1 MAKKMI
7 FRDEF
12 TGEQSEIFKKLK
24 FKEFKLPTDVNYT
37 ERSLQLIYDM
47 YCSWLN
53 TRHGFYLYLMKL
65 SVDDSL
71 ELCGDSLLDYLFHR
85 VQGDIEHRDT
95 GSDKS
100 ISLVSTTYREGT
112 KTIHEGFFLMP
123 MTEAE
128 MTETP
133 RGDKSV
139 TPKSVHRI
147 FSRILT
153 QFHNNEFV
161 EVLDLEE
168 DALDLRFRYSDFGE
182 GYEAIY
188 KDSSF
193 EVHEQGFN
201 ILCELAELPKEK
213 SNIEPVLFRTWYGY
227 NPYHSYFCTSIFEPF
242 FFHI

>member
-1 MAKKMI
+1 MTKKMI

-12 TGEQSEIFKKLK
+12 TGEKSEIFKKLK

-37 ERSLQLIYDM
+37 ERSLQLIYEM
-47 YCSWLN
+47 YSRWLN
-53 TRHGFYLYLMKL
+53 TRHGFYLYQMKL
-65 SVDDSL
+65 SVDDCL
-71 ELCGDSLLDYLFHR
+71 ERCSDSLLDYLFHR
-85 VQGDIEHRDT
+85 VQGDIEHRNT

-100 ISLVSTTYREGT
+100 ISLISSTHRKGT
-112 KTIHEGFFLMP
+112 KTIHEGCFLMP
-123 MTEAE
+123 MTETE
-128 MTETP
+128 MAKNS
-133 RGDKSV
+133 RGDKSE

-153 QFHNNEFV
+153 QFHNNDFTEA
-161 EVLDLEE
+161 LDFEAG
-168 DALDLRFRYSDFGE
+168 ALDLRFMYSDLGE
-182 GYEAIY
+182 GFGVIY

-227 NPYHSYFCTSIFEPF
+227 NPNHSYFCTSIFEPF
-242 FFHI
+242 FFYI